1 MATGIEAGTT
11 NCDDQALPTLVVF
24 RAVHAGNG
32 AVEAIALHSLGEPC
46 TVLGHDLVFGDLD
59 DDRSTEIR
67 LRTRTGGVMD
77 MSAGR
82 DRSETLHILD
92 VASWQVQAVLE
103 AAVLET
109 EEVDGYGGRWRQGDI
124 TLRDLD
130 GDGDRDLV
138 FTHRDEVSMRNADD
152 TDEESFRTSDH
163 EAYTYDPLLDRYDRA
178 ESLDPE

>member
-77 MSAGR
+77 TPCDSRG
-82 DRSETLHILD
+82 H
-92 VASWQVQAVLE
+92 
-103 AAVLET
+103 
-109 EEVDGYGGRWRQGDI
+109 GGVRCLFVSG
-124 TLRDLD
+124 
-130 GDGDRDLV
+130 V
-138 FTHRDEVSMRNADD
+138 FCWCKR
-152 TDEESFRTSDH
+152 
-163 EAYTYDPLLDRYDRA
+163 
-178 ESLDPE
+178 